1 MTVVVTNKDNSLTT
15 YSFAPEHKAE
25 AIGFYT
31 SAYWGGMIQGFVATL
46 DDGTIVAIGAN

>member
-1 MTVVVTNKDNSLTT
+1 MKVSVNTNSVVTD
-15 YSFAPEHKAE
+15 YFFAPEHKAE

-46 DDGTIVAIGAN
+46 EDGQIVAIGAN